1 MVPAVVATSLAWTV
15 LSVLLMTSQA
25 DVPVRNN
32 ECCDCQTLKPS
43 VKEIVED
50 GKKIVPPPQVMP
62 SPFTIHV
69 LEDEYRPGVPIN
81 VQIRARPPHAFRSYF
96 IGAYKYPYTQGKLPV
111 GSIMLKEPMSIME
124 KCRQKDGSSDSSLY
138 SNALASQDSGPK
150 RNLDFQWKASR
161 PYGHIEFRASFVVD
175 DEIYWVSEKSKVLAD
190 PLSKDPLVHKQQF
203 TAPINVDQCG
213 NYKGCFREPAG
224 CQEPQCTYILTWKSD
239 DPNYI
244 TFELGGLADTA
255 TDRYVAV
262 GLSEDTYMGDDTVF
276 VCAHNSAT
284 DQTGLYIHYNEGD
297 PTRST
302 LIPRDDSKYY
312 SNDGCDSSV
321 YSKIRKEEGSYRNGR
336 LRCRFEIQRDLS
348 ERCNKLMDIR
358 GGPKHLLFFRG
369 FASKGQVERHG
380 LDVEDFHHA
389 SEDAVLFSESGDH
402 SGRASYPLAKAHG
415 CLMII
420 AWVFFASVALIM
432 SKYYTTM
439 WPNKR
444 SYNQRYWF
452 IVHFNC
458 MALMFIFSI
467 IGIILI
473 FIEAGGYTKAPD
485 LPLKAHPILGII
497 ILICI
502 IIIPIMAVL
511 QPAEDNKC
519 RPVYNWFYWVFWTI
533 AYVLSIPQIF
543 IGMDFGKVGVPWW
556 ATWIL
561 VIWVIFH
568 IAIELTLEIHQ
579 CCTYKKNKERRKKWE
594 QMKREYPKQTHPEPE
609 PAGRRFKRFLLCLH
623 VCFTALIVLIMV
635 IIIAVS

>member
-1 MVPAVVATSLAWTV
+1 MVPAVLATTLAWTL
-15 LSVLLMTSQA
+15 LSVVSMTQA
-25 DVPVRNN
+25 SPYDPG
-32 ECCDCQTLKPS
+32 ECCSCTELKPK
-43 VKEIVED
+43 VKTGGPE
-50 GKKIVPPPQVMP
+50 PQVMP
-62 SPFTIHV
+62 SPFTIHIV
-69 LEDEYRPGVPIN
+69 EDEYRPGSPIN
-81 VQIRARPPHAFRSYF
+81 VQIKARPPHAYRAFF
-96 IGAYKYPYTQGKLPV
+96 IGAYKYPYTRGKTPV
-111 GSIMLKEPMSIME
+111 GVLKLLPEQKIQVKEDCKQLDGGPESILF
-124 KCRQKDGSSDSSLY
+124 
-138 SNALASQDSGPK
+138 SNALTSQDDFPK
-150 RNLDFQWKASR
+150 RNLNFEWIANR
-161 PYGHIEFRASFVVD
+161 PYGHIEFRATFVVD
-175 DEIYWVSEKSKVLAD
+175 DKTYWVSEKSRILAD
-190 PLSKDPLVHKQQF
+190 PLSGDVPLPRQQF

-213 NYKGCFREPAG
+213 NSKGCFREPAG
-224 CQEPQCTYILTWKSD
+224 CVEPHCTYILTWKADGSSS
-239 DPNYI
+239 I
-244 TFELGGLADTA
+244 SFELGGLADEA

-276 VCAHNSAT
+276 VCAHNSAI
-284 DQTGLYIHYNEGD
+284 DQTGLYLHYNKDD
-297 PTRST
+297 PTKSIKIPKKDTNYRSE
-302 LIPRDDSKYY
+302 SE
-312 SNDGCDSSV
+312 CDSSV
-321 YSKIRKEEGSYRNGR
+321 YSKVLKEEGSYQNGR

-348 ERCNKLMDIR
+348 DQCSALMDIR

-369 FASKGQVERHG
+369 FASRGQVKRHG
-380 LDVEDFHHA
+380 LGVDEFPHA
-389 SEDAVLFSESGDH
+389 SEDPVDFSYLEDH

-444 SYNQRYWF
+444 TYNQRYWF

-511 QPAEDNKC
+511 RPADDNKC

-543 IGMDFGKVGVPWW
+543 IGMEFGKVGVPWW

-568 IAIELTLEIHQ
+568 IAVELTLEIHQ

-594 QMKREYPKQTHPEPE
+594 QMKREYPKQSHPEPE

>member
-1 MVPAVVATSLAWTV
+1 MVPAVLATSLAWTV
-15 LSVLLMTSQA
+15 LSVVSMTQA
-25 DVPVRNN
+25 ALYDPS
-32 ECCDCQTLKPS
+32 ECCSCTDLKPK
-43 VKEIVED
+43 VRT
-50 GKKIVPPPQVMP
+50 GGPVPQTMP
-62 SPFTIHV
+62 SPFSINV
-69 LEDEYRPGVPIN
+69 VQDEYRPRVPIE
-81 VQIRARPPHAFRSYF
+81 VQITARPPQAYRAFI
-96 IGAYKYPYTQGKLPV
+96 IGAYKYPYTQGANAVGVLKL
-111 GSIMLKEPMSIME
+111 MSDENIQVAE
-124 KCRQKDGSSDSSLY
+124 DCKQLDGSAGIF
-138 SNALASQDSGPK
+138 SNTLSSQDDLPK
-150 RNLDFQWKASR
+150 RNLKFKWTANRS
-161 PYGHIEFRASFVVD
+161 YGHVEFRATFVVD
-175 DEIYWVSEKSKVLAD
+175 DKTYWVSEKSEILAD
-190 PLSKDPLVHKQQF
+190 ALSGDPPLTRSQF

-213 NYKGCFREPAG
+213 NAKGCFREPAG
-224 CQEPQCTYILTWKSD
+224 CVEPHCTYILTWNSED
-239 DPNYI
+239 SNYI

-255 TDRYVAV
+255 ADRYVAV
-262 GLSEDTYMGDDTVF
+262 ALSDDTYMGDDTVF
-276 VCAHNSAT
+276 VCAHNSAI
-284 DQTGLYIHYNEGD
+284 DKTGLYLHYNKDD
-297 PTRST
+297 PTRSIR
-302 LIPRDDSKYY
+302 IPKDDST
-312 SNDGCDSSV
+312 SNDDVCDSSV
-321 YSKIRKEEGSYRNGR
+321 YSKVQWEEGSYQNGR
-336 LRCRFEIQRDLS
+336 LRCRFHIQRDLS
-348 ERCNKLMDIR
+348 DNCEELKDIR
-358 GGPKHLLFFRG
+358 GGPNHLLFFRG
-369 FASKGQVERHG
+369 FASRGQVKRHG
-380 LDVEDFHHA
+380 LGVDEFPHA
-389 SEDAVLFSESGDH
+389 SEDAVDFSFPGDH

-444 SYNQRYWF
+444 AYSQRYWF

-473 FIEAGGYTKAPD
+473 FIEAGGYTKAPH

-502 IIIPIMAVL
+502 LIIPIMAVL
-511 QPAEDNKC
+511 RPSDDNKC

-543 IGMDFGKVGVPWW
+543 IGMEFGKVGVPWW

-568 IAIELTLEIHQ
+568 IAVELTLEIHQ

-594 QMKREYPKQTHPEPE
+594 QMKQEYPKQSHPEPE
-609 PAGRRFKRFLLCLH
+609 PAGRRFKGFLLCLH